1 MSQGHEAFEQ
11 DLAPYVLG
19 ALEEGDARELERHMD
34 GCAHCRAERDRLR
47 LAADALPRSVLQVE
61 PPPSLK
67 ASLMA
72 EVEGSAAPSSQRRR
86 LRDLLPDLGGMR
98 PALAWVSAAFLL
110 AVGIACGWGITQL
123 ADGDGDGARTIT
135 AQVDEDEL
143 PLARANLV
151 VPDDAEGG
159 AILRVSGMPT
169 LPSNR
174 VYQLWIQQDGETVPG
189 PLFSVGESG
198 TGSPGLRAVD
208 DADAVLVTREPSGG
222 ARAPSED
229 PILRVDL

>member
-1 MSQGHEAFEQ
+1 MSETHVAFEQ

-19 ALEEGDARELERHMD
+19 ALEEDEARELERHID

-72 EVEGSAAPSSQRRR
+72 EVEGSADPAPRR
-86 LRDLLPDLGGMR
+86 LRLSRLLPDLGGMR
-98 PALAWVSAAFLL
+98 PVLAWVSAAFLL
-110 AVGIACGWGITQL
+110 AVGIASGWAITQL
-123 ADGDGDGARTIT
+123 ADDDTARTIT
-135 AQVDEDEL
+135 AQVDEKQL
-143 PLARANLV
+143 PLARANLI
-151 VPDDAEGG
+151 VPDDAQSG
-159 AILRVSGMPT
+159 AVLRVSGMPT
-169 LPSNR
+169 LPSNQ
-174 VYQLWIQQDGETVPG
+174 VYQLWLDQDGEIVPG

-222 ARAPSED
+222 ARAPSEE